1 MIKPHFFLC
10 GLVGFTL
17 LILAV
22 PSPALCEQ
30 IKENVWFVF
39 SDSQTPPDATVN
51 WKQVTLPHIWA
62 VSETKISDNGWYRFR
77 VNIPRNADE
86 YWVVFIERISMN
98 AAVFIGQH
106 YLGDGGSFEA
116 PVSRNWVRPL
126 LFKIPQT
133 YIHTDGDVIYI
144 RAFSSDID
152 LGGLEHVYVGK
163 QSELQPKY
171 DSLFAYYILSSQ
183 AIFYMQL
190 ALSLL
195 LFGFWFIRKKE
206 SIFLWLSA
214 ASLMGAI
221 FPLNMFVRDIMISH
235 HLWEWLVQTSIGWFN
250 WFIFMFAHRYLN
262 IKRAWLERTII
273 VYALMGAFVL
283 ILLPTNQLMFAGT
296 IWQGG
301 FAILAFYVLFVSAY
315 CWWKSRRWEQFTWL
329 VAISSLL
336 MTGLIDWVSILL
348 WQLHG
353 INNFFVFHLGTSIL
367 ILIASALLLERFL
380 QSLDNLE
387 AANLQLVGKIDALEA
402 EDERRQAVFD
412 ERQRIMRDLH
422 DGLGNALVS
431 AMALSKDEHNSKP
444 ALQEVLQEA
453 MSEMRLIVG
462 SANSLAFNF
471 EKALVLIKERTKL
484 TLLASNIALDWQV
497 EAMLAVSRL
506 HDSEAGIQVIRI
518 LQEVLTNTMKHA
530 NASKVW
536 VVATLHEGILTLCVS
551 DNGQG
556 ILDGKQGH
564 GLNNIK
570 SRAEAIDASLLIQS
584 DTSGT
589 SITLLLPIA

>member
-1 MIKPHFFLC
+1 MIKSKIFLFSF
-10 GLVGFTL
+10 LGFAL

-30 IKENVWFVF
+30 IKENVWFIF
-39 SDSQTPPDATVN
+39 SDSQTPPDATAN
-51 WKQVTLPHIWA
+51 WKQVTLPHIWT
-62 VSETKISDNGWYRFR
+62 VSETKISDNGWYRFQ
-77 VNIPRNADE
+77 VNIPPNTDE
-86 YWVVFIERISMN
+86 HWVVFIERISMN

-126 LFKIPQT
+126 LFKIPKT
-133 YIHTDGDVIYI
+133 FIHAHGDVIYI
-144 RAFSSDID
+144 RAFSSAID

-163 QSELQPKY
+163 HSELQPKY
-171 DSLFAYYILSSQ
+171 DALFSYYILSSQ

-190 ALSLL
+190 ALCLL
-195 LFGFWFIRKKE
+195 LFGFWLIRKKE
-206 SIFLWLSA
+206 SVFLWLSA

-221 FPLNMFVRDIMISH
+221 FPLNMFVRDIIISH
-235 HLWEWLVQTSIGWFN
+235 HMWEWIVQTSIGWLN

-262 IKRAWLERTII
+262 IKRTGLERIII
-273 VYALMGAFVL
+273 VYALAGALVL

-296 IWQGG
+296 MWQGG
-301 FAILAFYVLFVSAY
+301 FAILAFYVLFVSAH
-315 CWWKSRRWEQFTWL
+315 CWWKSRRWGHLAWL
-329 VAISSLL
+329 IAIFSLL

-380 QSLDNLE
+380 QSLKSLE
-387 AANLQLVGKIDALEA
+387 TVNQQLVGKIDALEA
-402 EDERRQAVFD
+402 EDKRRQAVLD

-422 DGLGNALVS
+422 DGLGNSLVS
-431 AMALSKDEHNSKP
+431 AMALSRNEDNAKSE
-444 ALQEVLQEA
+444 LQEVLQEA
-453 MSEMRLIVG
+453 MSEMHLILG
-462 SANSLAFNF
+462 SANSLVFNF
-471 EKALVLIKERTKL
+471 EKALVFIKERTKL

-506 HDSEAGIQVIRI
+506 HDSEAGMQLIRI
-518 LQEVLTNTMKHA
+518 LQEALTNIMKHA
-530 NASKVW
+530 NASKVC
-536 VVATLHEGILTLCVS
+536 VVATVDGGMLTLCIS

-556 ILDGKQGH
+556 MLAAKQGH
-564 GLNNIK
+564 GLNNMK
-570 SRAEAIDASLLIQS
+570 LRAKAIHASLRIQS

-589 SITLLLPIA
+589 SITFLLPID